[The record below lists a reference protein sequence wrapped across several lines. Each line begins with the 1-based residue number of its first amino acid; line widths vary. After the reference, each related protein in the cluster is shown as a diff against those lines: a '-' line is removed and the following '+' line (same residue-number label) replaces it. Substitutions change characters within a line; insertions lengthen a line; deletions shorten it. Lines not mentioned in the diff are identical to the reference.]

1 MKILPV
7 AAALFLSLNAAAQS
21 SSPKNRKPKKAD
33 AAPASDAPSDTD
45 TAPTATAAPPLDGKK
60 RIEATL
66 AQRTKQL
73 QDAHAKR
80 LEFSSH
86 EALLW
91 EEFWDK
97 DRDARKN
104 FELRTARQIVDLF
117 STLETLDPKDHASTV
132 SDFEKLRGTMVKS
145 FESQQKQKMQDFF
158 AAREARFRQFAEVQ
172 EHDRAAFAADAEA
185 AWQDDKGY
193 LKSVY
198 SPAPATAQTR

>member
-7 AAALFLSLNAAAQS
+7 AVALFLSLNVSAQPPAAKSRKA
-21 SSPKNRKPKKAD
+21 KNPD
-33 AAPASDAPSDTD
+33 AAPASDASAETEK
-45 TAPTATAAPPLDGKK
+45 APPLDGKK
-60 RIEATL
+60 RIETTL

-73 QDAHAKR
+73 QDSHAKR
-80 LEFSSH
+80 LEFSAH

-97 DRDARKN
+97 ERDARKN

-132 SDFEKLRGTMVKS
+132 ADFEKLRGTMVKS

-158 AAREARFRQFAEVQ
+158 AAREARSRQFAEAQ

-185 AWQDDKGY
+185 TWQDDKGY
-193 LKSVY
+193 LKSIY
-198 SPAPATAQTR
+198 SPAPATAQFH